1 MESQIVRCLLVLLAW
16 ATLWSCVAD
25 AAAAD
30 TRPYPNLRFTRHD
43 GPGGPFRQSFVG
55 LYADRD
61 GFLWGST
68 LDSVFRFDG
77 HRFRQWPVAGANSA
91 AFSED
96 AAGHLWVLTEQEL
109 WRFDPQRVVQTR
121 IQMPK
126 LRKGWGIEVAHGP
139 QGTWLLVSD
148 GSLYRYS
155 GNANAFQLWWR
166 SPPHQYMITAQTTA
180 KGAIWWLTDRALWRF
195 SPTEDRAPRVVERFA
210 TMPQSKGNALIV
222 QAPGGEAIC
231 IPLRTGVHCARAN
244 GAPMLDHRSDT
255 GCSAL
260 QLDAR
265 ERLHALCGDT
275 LWSQHDARATRL
287 EAGRRLPRPSSDIS
301 HQMQLDKNWRLW
313 VGLGNGY
320 GVFDPETGDYQAV
333 PIGEEDDSGRFLPA
347 PVFATNVMLVDRNNV
362 WFALN
367 GKGLYRARLM
377 SSPFEHWTPPED
389 GAAATA
395 PLLRAVYEDRDPQRR
410 ELWLADAHHSIWRIP
425 IDATGRLGDGIPVAI
440 TSPSKVSE
448 CRALIRGPDG
458 VMLYATQDRLFAYRK
473 QVNTFVPVRIAWT
486 PPIPQSGICGLH
498 RDKDDRLWVY
508 GNFGIAQLLPDGAA
522 GYRAKVYASGANA
535 EWDLYDR
542 LYEGSDG
549 WWWIPYR
556 NGIQRFDPKRHRWEM
571 LSHQSAPLG
580 ATWIHQVLEQPAGVY
595 WLATRGGGLRRVDLR
610 EGRLTDPNRWQVVQP
625 PPDSH
630 SPIRYSMLPDANG
643 HLWLAGSRGLDRY
656 DPVQGHWLHFDTDD
670 GLQQIE
676 FNHGAATALS
686 DGRLVFVGLNGLT
699 IVHPERVDQNLSPP
713 RVRWQGMQLN
723 GGSMLAVQT
732 PLSLDYDKRALTVH
746 YLALDY
752 DAPQG
757 IRYRYRMRSDLPWV
771 EVGDQRQIHFAAL
784 SSGEYALELQAAYN
798 HGNWA
803 ARGNVLPIQVASPW
817 YLSWPAKV
825 LAVMLLLIGAFGYAL
840 VRNRQ
845 QHRLETEVSV
855 KTMALREAAEDLRA
869 SNVHL
874 AESNVE
880 LERSHGKLSDQK
892 VQLELAL
899 SARERL
905 FRLVSHEFR
914 TPLTKIVLPLDDMLL
929 DANDVKNRERLRAMR
944 RGADRL
950 QDMIDTLLDKAKA
963 DSELQMQFEKIAIAD
978 QIRSATQDFT
988 GIFEAKRQRLTIA
1001 CGLGPDAEAM
1011 LTRDCLLII
1020 LDNLLGNASKYTPED
1035 GQIHV
1040 AADFRDGLLII
1051 QVSDTGIGMDESTCA
1066 QLYSPFYR
1074 GRSAQASGVQG
1085 HGLGLHLVFD
1095 VVHKHGGEINVE
1107 SALGCGT
1114 TFTVRL
1120 PIRASNLI
1128 DDGTRLVKRTFLG
1141 HVPRE
1146 TENGQ
1151 LEGTTASS
1159 SAIKT
1164 LLIVEDEPE
1173 IRALLVAQLS
1183 NGFRCLEAPDGNAA
1197 LSMAEQFFPDMIL
1210 CDIDLP
1216 GINGYDVCI
1225 SLKEKEQTAHIPI
1238 IFLTAY
1244 ASDSAKLQGLRVH
1257 GDDYITKPPSMEE
1270 LRLKIANRL
1279 RTRDAL
1285 LHRVQNSLLSEDLV
1299 LPDVAT
1305 KDQEFVAKAIKFK
1318 RDIDAALEV
1327 NYTSSGF
1334 GAAALAKVVNRST
1347 RTLQRHMEQYGMG
1360 TAPLEYIRE
1369 FRLGKAAELLREN
1382 RRVSEVAIACGL
1394 EPKNFSDVFKKR
1406 YGKLPSDWRN
1416 ANLSQG
1422 IS

>member
-1 MESQIVRCLLVLLAW
+1 
-16 ATLWSCVAD
+16 
-25 AAAAD
+25 
-30 TRPYPNLRFTRHD
+30 
-43 GPGGPFRQSFVG
+43 
-55 LYADRD
+55 
-61 GFLWGST
+61 
-68 LDSVFRFDG
+68 
-77 HRFRQWPVAGANSA
+77 
-91 AFSED
+91 
-96 AAGHLWVLTEQEL
+96 
-109 WRFDPQRVVQTR
+109 
-121 IQMPK
+121 
-126 LRKGWGIEVAHGP
+126 
-139 QGTWLLVSD
+139 
-148 GSLYRYS
+148 
-155 GNANAFQLWWR
+155 
-166 SPPHQYMITAQTTA
+166 
-180 KGAIWWLTDRALWRF
+180 
-195 SPTEDRAPRVVERFA
+195 
-210 TMPQSKGNALIV
+210 
-222 QAPGGEAIC
+222 
-231 IPLRTGVHCARAN
+231 
-244 GAPMLDHRSDT
+244 
-255 GCSAL
+255 
-260 QLDAR
+260 
-265 ERLHALCGDT
+265 
-275 LWSQHDARATRL
+275 
-287 EAGRRLPRPSSDIS
+287 
-301 HQMQLDKNWRLW
+301 
-313 VGLGNGY
+313 
-320 GVFDPETGDYQAV
+320 
-333 PIGEEDDSGRFLPA
+333 
-347 PVFATNVMLVDRNNV
+347 MLVDHNNV

-377 SSPFEHWTPPED
+377 PSVFEQWTPPVD
-389 GAAATA
+389 ASAANA
-395 PLLRAVYEDRDPQRR
+395 PLLRAVYEDRNPEGRG
-410 ELWLADAHHSIWRIP
+410 LWLADAHRSLWRIP
-425 IDATGRLGDGIPVAI
+425 IDAAGRLGVAIPVAV
-440 TSPSKVSE
+440 TSPSAISE
-448 CRALIRGPDG
+448 CRALVRDPDG
-458 VMLYATQDRLFAYRK
+458 VMLYVTQDRLFAYRK
-473 QVNTFVPVRIAWT
+473 QVNAFVPVRIAWT
-486 PPIPQSGICGLH
+486 PAIPQSRICGLH
-498 RDKDDRLWVY
+498 RDTDNRLWVY

-522 GYRAKVYASGANA
+522 GYRAKVYASGTNA
-535 EWDLYDR
+535 EWNLYDR

-556 NGIQRFDPKRHRWEM
+556 NGIQRFDPKRHQWEM
-571 LSHQSAPLG
+571 LSRHSAPLG

-643 HLWLAGSRGLDRY
+643 HLWLAGGRGLDRY

-676 FNHGAATALS
+676 FNHGAATTLS
-686 DGRLVFVGLNGLT
+686 DGRLIFVGLNGLT
-699 IVHPERVDQNLSPP
+699 IVHPERVNQNLSPP

-732 PLSLDYDKRALTVH
+732 PLSIDYDKRALTLH

-752 DAPQG
+752 DSPQS

-825 LAVMLLLIGAFGYAL
+825 LAFMLLSIGAFAYVFA
-840 VRNRQ
+840 RNRQ
-845 QHRLETEVSV
+845 QRRLETEVNV
-855 KTMALREAAEDLRA
+855 KTMALREAADDLRA
-869 SNVHL
+869 SNAQL

-880 LERSHGKLSDQK
+880 LERSHGKLSDKK

-905 FRLVSHEFR
+905 FRLVSHDFR
-914 TPLTKIVLPLDDMLL
+914 TPLTKIVLPLDEMLRDTD
-929 DANDVKNRERLRAMR
+929 DAEKKDRLRAMR

-950 QDMIDTLLDKAKA
+950 QEMIDTLLDKAKA
-963 DSELQMQFEKIAIAD
+963 DSELQMEFEKIAIAD
-978 QIRSATQDFT
+978 QIRSATHDFA
-988 GIFEAKRQRLTIA
+988 GIFEAKQQKVTIA
-1001 CGLGPDAEAM
+1001 CELGPDVEAM

-1020 LDNLLGNASKYTPED
+1020 LDNLLGNASKYTPEG

-1040 AADFRDGLLII
+1040 AADFLDGLLII

-1107 SALGCGT
+1107 SALGRGT

-1120 PIRASNLI
+1120 PIGALNLI
-1128 DDGTRLVKRTFLG
+1128 DDGTSLVNRTFLG

-1146 TENGQ
+1146 TENGRH
-1151 LEGTTASS
+1151 EETSASP
-1159 SAIKT
+1159 SATKT

-1183 NGFRCLEAPDGNAA
+1183 NGFHCLEAPDGNAA
-1197 LSMAEQFFPDMIL
+1197 LSMAEQYAPDMIL

-1216 GINGYDVCI
+1216 GINGYDVCM

-1244 ASDSAKLQGLRVH
+1244 ASDSARLQGLRVH
-1257 GDDYITKPPSMEE
+1257 GDDFITKPPSIEE

-1285 LHRVQNSLLSEDLV
+1285 LHRVQNRLISEELA

-1305 KDQEFVAKAIKFK
+1305 KDQEFVAKAVKFK
-1318 RDIDAALEV
+1318 RDIDAALEA
-1327 NYTSSGF
+1327 NYTSSSF
-1334 GAAALAKVVNRST
+1334 GAAALAKVVHRST

-1360 TAPLEYIRE
+1360 SAPLEYIRE
-1369 FRLGKAAELLREN
+1369 FRLKKAAELLRQN
-1382 RRVSEVAIACGL
+1382 RLISEVVTECGL
-1394 EPKNFSDVFKKR
+1394 DPKTFSEVFKKR
-1406 YGKLPSDWRN
+1406 YGKLPSDWRK

-1422 IS
+1422 IC